1 MNKSELVNAMAE
13 KSGLSKKDAAAAL
26 NALTEVITEAL
37 KAGDEIALTGFG
49 SFHVSKREA
58 REGRNPTTG
67 EAIQIPARN
76 CPAFKAG
83 KVLKDAVN

>member
-13 KSGLSKKDAAAAL
+13 KSGLSKKDAASAL

-37 KAGDEIALTGFG
+37 KAGEEIGLTGFG

-67 EAIQIPARN
+67 EVIKFLQEIALHLRQVK
-76 CPAFKAG
+76 C
-83 KVLKDAVN
+83 LKMP